1 MQLGLFLGLA
11 LCRGRCE
18 ASLRCARAAPTRG
31 GSLGSA
37 VIHGERWCGSGRSFP
52 NKLGGFLDRMQQG
65 PHKLSLRRHGGGD
78 GGGAMDL
85 VALLF
90 AGIVGVF
97 SMVAI
102 WSIFS
107 AVCCRLPPASPLTS
121 MAEGWCWQFLSGAAA
136 LSTSWSSNQKGGFS
150 LAQTRLSSSS
160 SSQVVSSPVTVR
172 MAMFC
177 SFTAVAEDLIAF
189 FTFMLGSFL

>member
-1 MQLGLFLGLA
+1 MVQG
-11 LCRGRCE
+11 
-18 ASLRCARAAPTRG
+18 
-31 GSLGSA
+31 
-37 VIHGERWCGSGRSFP
+37 GSGRSFP
-52 NKLGGFLDRMQQG
+52 NKLGGFLDRMQQV

-150 LAQTRLSSSS
+150 LAQTWLSSSS